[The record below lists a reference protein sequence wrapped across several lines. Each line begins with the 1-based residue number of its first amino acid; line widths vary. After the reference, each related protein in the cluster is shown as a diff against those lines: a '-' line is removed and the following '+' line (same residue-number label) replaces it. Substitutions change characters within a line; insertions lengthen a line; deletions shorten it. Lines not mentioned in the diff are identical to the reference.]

1 MCVPRYF
8 ADVYRTHSKIW
19 EERYFANFAT
29 LAEGEFEISWFI
41 HSLRLL
47 TALSCN
53 SLSLAAKIHFI
64 GHFNQLAAHCLAQG
78 IAIDRTQMINTVGHL
93 FKLNILRVGT
103 NVITE
108 TQKGLV
114 PLYFVLYQHP
124 GTINAL
130 VHISMNVAQE
140 LGTRHKQI
148 FLVQIQMQ
156 VHAQLLTEKVAFKR
170 TLSSYY

>member
-78 IAIDRTQMINTVGHL
+78 IAIDRTQ
-93 FKLNILRVGT
+93 
-103 NVITE
+103 
-108 TQKGLV
+108 
-114 PLYFVLYQHP
+114 
-124 GTINAL
+124 
-130 VHISMNVAQE
+130 
-140 LGTRHKQI
+140 
-148 FLVQIQMQ
+148 
-156 VHAQLLTEKVAFKR
+156 
-170 TLSSYY
+170 